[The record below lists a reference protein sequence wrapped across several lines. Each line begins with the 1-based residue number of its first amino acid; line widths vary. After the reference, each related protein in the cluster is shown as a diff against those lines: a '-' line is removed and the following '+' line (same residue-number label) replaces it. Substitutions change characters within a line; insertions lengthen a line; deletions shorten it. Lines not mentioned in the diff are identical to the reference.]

1 MKVYEIFKKIE
12 ATASKNDKV
21 QIIKDNADDK
31 EFVEEVWR
39 DVFGYE
45 GLYQVSSKGR
55 VMSLSRAILT
65 KGGAYRITDNKVLS
79 ASVGENGYKKVVL
92 SNNNVKKTF
101 LIHRL
106 VAKAFIP
113 NPNKYSLVNHIDEN
127 KENNECKNLEWC
139 NYSYNA
145 THGNAMKKMINSRL
159 NNGGNRAP
167 KHVVGT
173 SIDGEGEDIK
183 VLKLNDVKN
192 YGFHPSA
199 VSLCCNGKRV
209 SHKGYYWEF
218 AQKEEKI
225 STIIKYQVE
234 WKHHQADIHNKHGV
248 FDTFEEAIDSIY
260 EWWETNNFTPP
271 YIRRWTKDGV
281 TTIDYGLHD
290 MFYYIVEC
298 IM

>member
-12 ATASKNDKV
+12 ETAGKNDKV
-21 QIIKDNADDK
+21 QIIKDNANDK

-45 GLYQVSSKGR
+45 GMYQVSSKGR
-55 VMSLSRAILT
+55 IMSLSREIPA
-65 KGGAYRITDNKVLS
+65 KGGAYRITNNRVLS
-79 ASVGENGYKKVVL
+79 ASVGKNGYKKIVL
-92 SNNNVKKTF
+92 SDNNVKKTF

-113 NPNKYSLVNHIDEN
+113 NPNEYSLVNHIDEN

-145 THGNAMKKMINSRL
+145 THGNAMRKMINSRL

-173 SIDGEGEDIK
+173 SIDGDGEDIK

-218 AQKEEKI
+218 AQKEEGD
-225 STIIKYQVE
+225 V
-234 WKHHQADIHNKHGV
+234 N
-248 FDTFEEAIDSIY
+248 Y
-260 EWWETNNFTPP
+260 E
-271 YIRRWTKDGV
+271 
-281 TTIDYGLHD
+281 
-290 MFYYIVEC
+290 
-298 IM
+298 